1 MQDGVDELAG
11 AYAKHGLTYD
21 NFLSARFVRLRRIR
35 ELLSKG
41 LVDELLRRTTSG
53 HLPVPGAEIAYQ
65 ARLCAT
71 LLGHDY

>member
-1 MQDGVDELAG
+1 MDELAG

-65 ARLCAT
+65 AR
-71 LLGHDY
+71 